1 MEQLHIIPDR
11 SRIGETLELAEDYH
25 AAFEYNDFFNPAVL
39 DDKRKVDELISF
51 YVKQPHDR
59 SRDTMHGAFLDITI
73 HSEDSLIR
81 QASERRIR
89 QSMEIARELGV
100 RGVVFHTGRLY
111 GFRDERYLKNWLD
124 VNEAFFG
131 GLLQEYPKQQIYM
144 ENMFDEAPD
153 ILARLAKRLEREPR
167 FGVCLDYAHAAVTGI
182 AGEQWVE
189 ALAPYIRHMHIND
202 NDRVND
208 LHQQI
213 GTGQIDWH
221 AFDREMRTF
230 RVKTSILIEM
240 KDLERQRRS
249 IEYLKKNKLYPFAE
263 KTDETL

>member
-100 RGVVFHTGRLY
+100 RGVVFHTA
-111 GFRDERYLKNWLD
+111 GFTASVTN
-124 VNEAFFG
+124 G
-131 GLLQEYPKQQIYM
+131 ILQTGWTSTKH
-144 ENMFDEAPD
+144 FS
-153 ILARLAKRLEREPR
+153 
-167 FGVCLDYAHAAVTGI
+167 GDYC
-182 AGEQWVE
+182 
-189 ALAPYIRHMHIND
+189 
-202 NDRVND
+202 
-208 LHQQI
+208 
-213 GTGQIDWH
+213 
-221 AFDREMRTF
+221 
-230 RVKTSILIEM
+230 
-240 KDLERQRRS
+240 RS
-249 IEYLKKNKLYPFAE
+249 IRNSRYIWKICSMRRLIFWRGLQNGWSMSRVSASVLIMHMLRLPVLRENSGWRRFRLISA
-263 KTDETL
+263 TCTSMITTG